1 MNMSRKMALLSKYRT
16 GRPDSPA
23 PKVLALGVVRGY
35 VLYLSYRGT
44 IFDQFP
50 L

>member
-1 MNMSRKMALLSKYRT
+1 MNMSRKMALLSRYRT

-23 PKVLALGVVRGY
+23 PKMLVLVVVRGY
-35 VLYLSYRGT
+35 ILYLSYYGT